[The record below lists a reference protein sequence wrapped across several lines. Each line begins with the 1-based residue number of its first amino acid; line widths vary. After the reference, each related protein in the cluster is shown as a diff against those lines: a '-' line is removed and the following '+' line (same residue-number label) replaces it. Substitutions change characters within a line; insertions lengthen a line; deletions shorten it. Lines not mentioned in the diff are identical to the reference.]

1 MTVSLKVIAEHAG
14 VSGATISRVLNG
26 KNDRIPVETQERILK
41 IASEMGYRSNR
52 FLRNSRE
59 GKTSTI
65 GLMIAGLLN
74 PFFVSVMES
83 AERNA
88 LKLGYQV
95 VLDPGLTVRGSYET
109 HGKLQDW
116 PVDGIVMWARNE
128 QTIRGALGTSA
139 LRVPAVYIGDERTD
153 NENFVAIDLASG
165 TTELVKHLI
174 HRGYRSMMYV
184 APYDFRGPAP
194 DLRVRAYIQSC
205 TEAGIDPQYFVMDP
219 QEETFTAGL
228 KTGLH
233 FGRMDPYSR
242 PRALVCHNDVIAVGV
257 YNGLKRCGVRIP
269 EDVALT
275 GYDGIELG
283 QCLDIPLTT
292 VAAPIEEMCSIA
304 LQILAGQISEHNS
317 VAHQHFL
324 LPVKLLVGG
333 TT

>member
-1 MTVSLKVIAEHAG
+1 MTVSLKTVAERAG

-26 KNDRIPVETQERILK
+26 KNDRIPIETQERIIK

-116 PVDGIVMWARNE
+116 PVDGIVMWARTS
-128 QTIRGALGTSA
+128 QTIFDVLGSSA

-153 NENFVAIDLASG
+153 NENYVALDLASG
-165 TTELVKHLI
+165 TREIVKHLI
-174 HRGYRSMMYV
+174 CRGYRSMTYV

-194 DLRVRAYIQSC
+194 DPRVAAYLQSC
-205 TEAGIDPQYFVMDP
+205 VDSGIEPQYFVMDP

-228 KTGLH
+228 KTGMH
-233 FGRMDPYSR
+233 FGRMDSHYR

-257 YNGLKRCGVRIP
+257 YNGLKRCGIRVP
-269 EDVALT
+269 QDVALT

-292 VAAPIEEMCSIA
+292 IAAPVEEMCSLA
-304 LQILAGQISEHNS
+304 MQILARHITTENT
-317 VAHQHFL
+317 APTQHFL